1 MYQYKDLFIYYNN
14 MASNIVSQFNEI
26 LNSFL
31 IQIIPIVGST
41 YYNNIQTVVKF
52 NSALPIENFL
62 YYAIECRDKIM
73 NRDES
78 YFITKEIAINN
89 IERHEKLDEIF
100 RLQNIYCVLDET
112 SKNNVW
118 DIFQALLILG
128 EDYIKIKYSNQYE
141 KTWIYHE
148 N

>member
-1 MYQYKDLFIYYNN
+1 

-26 LNSFL
+26 IGSFL
-31 IQIIPIVGST
+31 IQVVPLVGST
-41 YYNNIQTVVKF
+41 YYNNMQTIIKC

-78 YFITKEIAINN
+78 YFTNKEVAINN
-89 IERHEKLDEIF
+89 IERVEKLDEIF
-100 RLQNIYCVLDET
+100 RLQNIYFVLDDT
-112 SKNNVW
+112 SKDNVW

-128 EDYIKIKYSNQYE
+128 EDYIKVKYSNNYE
-141 KTWIYHE
+141 KNWVYHE
-148 N
+148 KLN

>member
-1 MYQYKDLFIYYNN
+1 

-31 IQIIPIVGST
+31 VQIIPIVGST
-41 YYNNIQTVVKF
+41 YYNNIQTIVKC

-78 YFITKEIAINN
+78 YFIAKEVTITNVAT
-89 IERHEKLDEIF
+89 RVDKLDEIF
-100 RLQNIYCVLDET
+100 KLQNIYIVLDKT
-112 SKNNVW
+112 SKDNVW

-128 EDYIKIKYSNQYE
+128 EDYIKVKYSNNYE
-141 KTWIYHE
+141 KNWIYHKKL
-148 N
+148 

>member
-1 MYQYKDLFIYYNN
+1 
-14 MASNIVSQFNEI
+14 MASNIIIQFNEI
-26 LNSFL
+26 ISSFL

-41 YYNNIQTVVKF
+41 FYNNIQTVIKY

-78 YFITKEIAINN
+78 YFCDETVITSNKNFVRNDA
-89 IERHEKLDEIF
+89 LDEIF
-100 RLQNIYCVLDET
+100 KLQNIYSVLDDT
-112 SKNNVW
+112 SKDNVW

-128 EDYIKIKYSNQYE
+128 EDYIKCKYSNTYQ
-141 KTWIYHE
+141 KNWIPPPPDKVFQ
-148 N
+148 NN